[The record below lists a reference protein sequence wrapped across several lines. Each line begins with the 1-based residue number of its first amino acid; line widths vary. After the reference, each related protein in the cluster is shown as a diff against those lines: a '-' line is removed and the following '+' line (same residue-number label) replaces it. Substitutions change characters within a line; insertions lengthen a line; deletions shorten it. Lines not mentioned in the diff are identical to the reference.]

1 MAMQDSHI
9 HVLLIE
15 DDEDDYLIT
24 RDLLGDV
31 QGGRYDLH
39 WAPSFE
45 EGLEA
50 LARDSFDVG
59 LVDYRI
65 GGHTG
70 LELVRDALT
79 AGHEVPLILLTGLG
93 DRELDIAAMEAGAAD
108 FLEKTE
114 LTPGLLERSIRYA
127 INQGESRRALSEKSN
142 LLKATVENTSAG
154 IAAFDKDLSIVTWN
168 DRLLK
173 MLSLTK
179 FVDGTGEE
187 SGGPGSADG
196 SLSQAIIHQLEL
208 TKRPKPYR
216 FEYVVSN
223 GRVLEV
229 RQNPTPDDGIV
240 IICIDITERKN
251 AEIQLMHSKD
261 KAEAA
266 NRAKSEF
273 LANMSHEL
281 RTPLNAIIG
290 FSEVMTEEML
300 GAMENVKYKEYAESI
315 HESGK
320 HLLSVINDILDL
332 SKIEAGELELKEESL
347 SISDLAHSCQTL
359 VGKIAQDKRVDYET
373 EIQNELPLLR
383 ADKVKIMQ
391 ILVNIMSNALKFTPD
406 GGKVT
411 LRIWFRE
418 NSGFVIQVVD
428 TGIGMEPNDIPKALA
443 AFGQVDTTLSRTYEG
458 TGLGLSLSKL
468 LVELHGGILDLQSCL
483 GVGTTVTIRLPA
495 QRVAA
500 EPAQRVAAEQEIR
513 EQA

>member
-1 MAMQDSHI
+1 MQDSHI

-31 QGGRYDLH
+31 QGSRYDLH
-39 WAPSFE
+39 WAPNYE

-70 LELVRDALT
+70 LELIHNALVG
-79 AGHEVPLILLTGLG
+79 GHEVPLILLTGLG
-93 DRELDIAAMEAGAAD
+93 DRDVDIAAMKAGASD

-114 LTPGLLERSIRYA
+114 LTPGLLERAIRYA
-127 INQGESRRALSEKSN
+127 INQGESRRALAEKSN
-142 LLKATVENTSAG
+142 LLKATVENTGAG
-154 IAAFDKDLSIVTWN
+154 IAAFDNDLSIVTWN
-168 DRLLK
+168 DRLLT

-179 FVDGTGEE
+179 IVDSTGED
-187 SGGPGSADG
+187 SGEPRSSND
-196 SLSQAIIHQLEL
+196 SLGQAIIHQLEL
-208 TKRPKPYR
+208 TKRPGQYC

-223 GRVLEV
+223 GRVLEI
-229 RQNPTPDDGIV
+229 RQNPMPDGGIV
-240 IICIDITERKN
+240 IVCIDITERKN
-251 AEIQLMHSKD
+251 AEIQLMQSRD

-290 FSEVMTEEML
+290 FSEIMTEEML
-300 GAMENVKYKEYAESI
+300 GAIGNGSYKGYAENI
-315 HESGK
+315 YTSGK
-320 HLLSVINDILDL
+320 RLLNVINDILDL
-332 SKIEAGELELKEESL
+332 SKIEAGELELKEENL
-347 SISDLAHSCQTL
+347 SISDLIHSCMTL
-359 VGKIAQDKRVDYET
+359 VANIAQHKSLERKV
-373 EIQNELPLLR
+373 EISDGLPLLR
-383 ADKVKIMQ
+383 ADKVKMMQ
-391 ILVNIMSNALKFTPD
+391 ILVNVLSNALRFTPD
-406 GGKVT
+406 GGKIT
-411 LRIWFRE
+411 LKSWYRE
-418 NSGFVIQVVD
+418 NSGLVIQVVD
-428 TGIGMEPNDIPKALA
+428 TGIGMEPKDIPKALA
-443 AFGQVDTTLSRTYEG
+443 AFDQVDTTLSRTYEG

-468 LVELHGGILDLQSCL
+468 LVELHGGILDVQSCL

-495 QRVAA
+495 QRMAV